1 MSIWLEQTARKPARE
16 PSSGR
21 RWPLWL
27 AGGAIG
33 LAVAVFAAGDAV
45 APIADFLVT
54 RVIEPFSQIALQGF
68 LCL

>member
-1 MSIWLEQTARKPARE
+1 MTAWLEQTTQKTAPTG
-16 PSSGR
+16 GR

-27 AGGAIG
+27 AGGAVG
-33 LAVAVFAAGDAV
+33 LAVAFLGVGDSAG
-45 APIADFLVT
+45 PIANFLVH

>member
-1 MSIWLEQTARKPARE
+1 MTAWLEQTTAKTA
-16 PSSGR
+16 PSTGR
-21 RWPLWL
+21 RWPFWL

-33 LAVAVFAAGDAV
+33 LAVAVLGAGDSA

>member
-1 MSIWLEQTARKPARE
+1 MTAWTDQTAHRTATAAP
-16 PSSGR
+16 R

-27 AGGAIG
+27 MGGAMG
-33 LAVAVFAAGDAV
+33 LAMAMLGAGDSV

-54 RVIEPFSQIALQGF
+54 RVIEPFGEIALQAF

>member
-1 MSIWLEQTARKPARE
+1 MTAWPEQAMRKPA
-16 PSSGR
+16 PKTGR

-27 AGGAIG
+27 AGAAIGIG
-33 LAVAVFAAGDAV
+33 LAMLGAGDSAT
-45 APIADFLVT
+45 PIADFLVN

>member
-1 MSIWLEQTARKPARE
+1 MTAWLEQTTRKTAPE
-16 PSSGR
+16 TGR

-27 AGGAIG
+27 AGAAIG
-33 LAVAVFAAGDAV
+33 LAVAVLGAGDSA
-45 APIADFLVT
+45 APIAHFLVH

>member
-1 MSIWLEQTARKPARE
+1 MTAWPEQAMRKPA
-16 PSSGR
+16 PTGGR

-27 AGGAIG
+27 AGAAIGIG
-33 LAVAVFAAGDAV
+33 LAMLGAGDSAG
-45 APIADFLVT
+45 PIADFLVT